1 MSCIFPG
8 RRQTKAVDALSSQ
21 PIAKRPRQQGDRDCV
36 VAVFREVTGEEEQA
50 AGLRFKQCRTGDDGF
65 TMADLSACFMEA
77 GWMMVRDGRVIPQW
91 EPAVSTFWKSFTGQG
106 ILQYSVEG
114 AGAGHVVVVRSGGLV
129 FDPAP
134 TAPEEGEFIS
144 DHLKQ
149 YQGQVNFSLSTVFR
163 P

>member
-1 MSCIFPG
+1 MSYIFLG
-8 RRQTKAVDALSSQ
+8 RRQTNAMNAPSSQ

-36 VAVFREVTGEEEQA
+36 VVVFREVTGEEEQT
-50 AGLRFKQCRTGDDGF
+50 AGLRFKQFRTGNDGF

-91 EPAVSTFWKSFTGQG
+91 EPAFSTFWKSFTGQG
-106 ILQYSVEG
+106 ILEYSVEG
-114 AGAGHVVVVRSGGLV
+114 AGTGHVVVVRSGGLV

-134 TAPEEGEFIS
+134 TAPEGGEFIS

-149 YQGQVNFSLSTVFR
+149 YQGQLNFSLSTVLG